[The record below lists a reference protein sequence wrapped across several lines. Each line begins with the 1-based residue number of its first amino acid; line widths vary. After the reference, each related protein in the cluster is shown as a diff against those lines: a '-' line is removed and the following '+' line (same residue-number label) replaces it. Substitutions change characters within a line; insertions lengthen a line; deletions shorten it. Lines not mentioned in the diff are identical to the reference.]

1 MKWTKEI
8 ARKYILNVNKGKTE
22 FGLKY
27 LSACD
32 YLGIS
37 VPIAK
42 ATKKWGDW
50 YV

>member
-1 MKWTKEI
+1 MKWTKEM
-8 ARKYILNVNKGKTE
+8 AKKYIQDVNKGKTE

-37 VPIAK
+37 VPVAK
-42 ATKKWGDW
+42 TIKK
-50 YV
+50 

>member
-1 MKWTKEI
+1 MKWTKEK
-8 ARKYILNVNKGKTE
+8 AQNYIKKVNKGKTE

-37 VPIAK
+37 VPLALAK
-42 ATKKWGDW
+42 TSK
-50 YV
+50 